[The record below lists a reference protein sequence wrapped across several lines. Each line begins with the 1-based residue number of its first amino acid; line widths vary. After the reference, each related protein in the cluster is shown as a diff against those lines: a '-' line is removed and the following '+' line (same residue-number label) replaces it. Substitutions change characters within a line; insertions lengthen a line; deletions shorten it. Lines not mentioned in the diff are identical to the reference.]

1 MMEDIQRFAGVR
13 LGPGTLYGAI
23 HAAGTARVDSAAEVR
38 AEVREGSA
46 PALHPQRG
54 WTAIPGSAAFRN
66 ESDRENRAEKAEAR
80 MKRLAR
86 RLVRLY
92 PRRWRARYGQEFEAL
107 LEDADLGWRDLF
119 DVLLEGVRMRME
131 QTKVEPRIVELS
143 SRDIPH
149 GYELES
155 AVEYPREDGSKMLVR
170 WFQREIDLG
179 DSYVTLNH
187 SMRGSQPAQTIL
199 VYGRK
204 GKVDGDFRTD
214 QKEMLVLRRT
224 VKTCLKYDAIRDALR
239 ADEIHKQIQGSA
251 KA

>member
-1 MMEDIQRFAGVR
+1 MR
-13 LGPGTLYGAI
+13 
-23 HAAGTARVDSAAEVR
+23 
-38 AEVREGSA
+38 
-46 PALHPQRG
+46 
-54 WTAIPGSAAFRN
+54 
-66 ESDRENRAEKAEAR
+66 
-80 MKRLAR
+80 RLAR
-86 RLVRLY
+86 RLISLY
-92 PRRWRARYGQEFEAL
+92 PPLWRERYSEEFEAL
-107 LEDADLGWRDLF
+107 LEDADLGWRDLI
-119 DVLLEGVRMRME
+119 DVLVEGVRMRME
-131 QTKVEPRIVELS
+131 QTKVEPRIVQLA

-204 GKVDGDFRTD
+204 GEVDGDFRTD
-214 QKEMLVLRRT
+214 ETEMLVLRADGTVQRTEQT
-224 VKTCLKYDAIRDALR
+224 VKTWLKYDSIRDALR
-239 ADEIHKQIQGSA
+239 DRYRSGMAAGLTADEIHKQIQGSA

>member
-1 MMEDIQRFAGVR
+1 
-13 LGPGTLYGAI
+13 
-23 HAAGTARVDSAAEVR
+23 
-38 AEVREGSA
+38 
-46 PALHPQRG
+46 
-54 WTAIPGSAAFRN
+54 
-66 ESDRENRAEKAEAR
+66 

-86 RLVRLY
+86 RLVSLY
-92 PRRWRARYGQEFEAL
+92 PPLWRARYGQEFEAL
-107 LEDADLGWRDLF
+107 LEDADLRWRDLF
-119 DVLLEGVRMRME
+119 DVLVEGVRMRME

-199 VYGRK
+199 VYGIK
-204 GKVDGDFRTD
+204 GEVEGDFRTD
-214 QKEMLVLRRT
+214 QTEMLVLRADGTVQRTEQT
-224 VKTCLKYDAIRDALR
+224 VKTWLKYDGIRDAARDRYRSGMAAGLT